1 MSGIYVHIPF
11 CKQACVY
18 CDFHFSTL
26 NNNRDA
32 MVKAIVEEA
41 KLRQEYLDVSKIDT
55 LYFGGGTPSILSVES
70 INWLIEELS
79 KIFDLQSNV
88 EITLEANPDDLSP
101 EYLEELSQSRINRLS
116 IGVQSFKEEDLRFMN
131 RAHSAEE
138 SLRSIELLPHFGFDN
153 YTIDLIYGLP
163 NQSLEDWQ
171 WQLAFL
177 EKYKVPHF
185 SAYALTVEEKTVLH
199 HQIEKGE
206 VSLKEELALDHF
218 KALQDFAI
226 DSGFNHYELSNFCR
240 PGFKSKHNT
249 AYWESKSYLG
259 LGPSAHSF
267 NGKSRSWNISN
278 NTLYLKGLANDTSF
292 AKTESL
298 NDRDFYNELVM
309 TRLRLESGLGLEALK
324 ELSGD
329 LYYEY
334 CLAEAEPE
342 IKKGRLI
349 IEKDH
354 LFIPVQYRFQSD
366 GIAASLFKV

>member
-32 MVKAIVEEA
+32 MVVAIIEEA
-41 KLRQEYLDVSKIDT
+41 KLRREYLDEAKIDT
-55 LYFGGGTPSILSVES
+55 LYLGGGTPSILSVKS
-70 INWLIEELS
+70 LDWLIDELA
-79 KIFDLQSNV
+79 KIFDFQSNL

-101 EYLEELSQSRINRLS
+101 EYLMELSHSRINRLS

-131 RAHSAEE
+131 RAHSAAE
-138 SLRSIELLPHFGFDN
+138 SLRSLELLPQFGFDN

-171 WQLAFL
+171 WQLGFL
-177 EKYKVPHF
+177 ERFKVPHF

-199 HQIEKGE
+199 RQVEMGE
-206 VSLKEELALDHF
+206 VTLKEELALDHF
-218 KALQDFAI
+218 KALQSFAN
-226 DSGFNHYELSNFCR
+226 DAGFSHYELSNFCR
-240 PGFKSKHNT
+240 PGFRSKHNT
-249 AYWESKSYLG
+249 SYWENKSYLG

-278 NTLYLKGLANDTSF
+278 NTLYLKGLENGTSL

-309 TRLRLESGLGLEALK
+309 TRLRLKSGLDLKVLK
-324 ELSGD
+324 ELSGEW
-329 LYYEY
+329 YCQY
-334 CLAEAEPE
+334 CLSEADQE
-342 IKKGRLI
+342 IKKGRLVI
-349 IEKDH
+349 VEDH
-354 LFIPVQYRFQSD
+354 LLIPAQYRFQSD